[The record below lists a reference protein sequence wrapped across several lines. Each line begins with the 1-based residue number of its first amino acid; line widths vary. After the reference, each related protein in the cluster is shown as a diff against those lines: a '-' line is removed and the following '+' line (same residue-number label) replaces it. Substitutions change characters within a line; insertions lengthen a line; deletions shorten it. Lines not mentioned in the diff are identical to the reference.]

1 MHILI
6 LASGYPTDYSLNQGI
21 FFRDQ
26 AESLARNKENQV
38 AVIATVPVSIKAVL
52 KKRIWSFGAKKTL
65 RNDVRTVVYTFL
77 NLPKVH
83 RYRMLKSR
91 KEAMKL
97 IGEYIQEF
105 GKPDV
110 IHLHGFQS
118 GLQAIDT
125 KKKFGIPYVVTE
137 HSTQFIDNIVA
148 PSLEP
153 FAKAVFEQADAAIA
167 VSVPFAQIMTK
178 RYGRE
183 FQYIPN
189 VVDTNI
195 FQINPD
201 LKENPEFTFFNA
213 AAFVVEKNQPM
224 LLEAFKKILDIHPK
238 SRLRLAGTGPDEQT
252 TREYAKELKVEHQVD
267 FLGVL
272 PRNEIVKEMQQMDA
286 FVLSSRVETFGV
298 VLIEALSCGKPV
310 VSTKCFGPESI
321 VTSPEVGI
329 LCEQNAADL
338 ASAMLRMIENHAVYN
353 KEVIRKHAIDQFSN
367 EVVIN
372 QLMQV
377 YQTIVSKSNA

>member
-6 LASGYPTDYSLNQGI
+6 LASGYPTAYSVNQGI

-26 AESLARNKENQV
+26 AESLARNKANQV

-52 KKRIWSFGAKKTL
+52 KKRIWSFGAQKSVK
-65 RNDVRTVVYTFL
+65 NDVRTVVYTFL

-91 KEAMKL
+91 KEALKL
-97 IGEYIQEF
+97 IDDYIREF

-118 GLQAIDT
+118 GLQAVEA
-125 KKKFGIPYVVTE
+125 KKKYGIPFVVTE

-153 FAKAVFEQADAAIA
+153 FAKTVFEHADAAIA
-167 VSVPFAQIMTK
+167 VSVPFAEIMTK
-178 RYGRE
+178 RYGRP

-195 FQINPD
+195 FHINPNR
-201 LKENPEFTFFNA
+201 KENPEFTFFNA

-224 LLEAFKKILDIHPK
+224 LLEAFASVLKTFPDT
-238 SRLRLAGTGPDEQT
+238 RLRLAGTGPNEQQAIA
-252 TREYAKELKVEHQVD
+252 YAQELNLDGKVD

-272 PRNEIVKEMQQMDA
+272 PRPEIVKEMQQTDA
-286 FVLSSRVETFGV
+286 FVLSSKVETFGV

-329 LCEQNAADL
+329 LCEQTASDL
-338 ASAMLRMIENHAVYN
+338 ASAMEEMIRNRSAYN
-353 KEVIRKHAIDQFSN
+353 EKVIRKHAIDQFSN
-367 EVVIN
+367 DVVIS
-372 QLMQV
+372 QLMEV
-377 YQTIVSKSNA
+377 YQTVVSKSNA